1 MSLPSFHVLNGDS
14 TLALLR
20 QTAVPGEFLVWP
32 DMLMEGPLLRGR
44 DGGPAWPSR
53 AAFLASRYGIPRAAA
68 LARMRAFSRALGA
81 VLKGNGEV
89 TLWFEE
95 DWFCQIH
102 LVCLLATLPP
112 AALRRGR
119 IRVIRSARPLGLLSP
134 KALERL
140 YARRLEA
147 DPRCVALSRKVW
159 SLLSRPA
166 GAGRKLSQQAPEAWS
181 SGRKLEALLGKPG
194 EFASWPRLKAGLK
207 AHLHRRPFLDGSAAD
222 GAEIAVGPVEMAL
235 LASLRKRGGRG
246 AAFSRIFP
254 EISRHPRIKTLG
266 LGDLQVAR
274 CALDLARLENAPLRI
289 EGMRGGRE
297 SLAGLSQWRLYPSGP
312 GVA

>member
-1 MSLPSFHVLNGDS
+1 MSEPSFHVVNGDS

-20 QTAVPGEFLVWP
+20 KTAVPGEFLVWP
-32 DMLMEGPLLRGR
+32 DMLMEGPLIRAS
-44 DGGPAWPSR
+44 DGGPHWPSR

-68 LARMRAFSRALGA
+68 LARMRAFAKALVS
-81 VLKGNGEV
+81 VLRGNGEI

-95 DWFCQIH
+95 DWFCQVH

-119 IRVIRSARPLGLLSP
+119 IKVILSSRPLGLLAP
-134 KALERL
+134 EALERL
-140 YARRLEA
+140 FARRRKA

-181 SGRKLEALLGKPG
+181 AKRKLEALAAKPG
-194 EFASWPRLKAGLK
+194 AFSCWPRLKAGLK
-207 AHLHRRPFLDGSAAD
+207 AHLERGW
-222 GAEIAVGPVEMAL
+222 VERAL
-235 LASLRKRGGRG
+235 LAAVAKRGVRG
-246 AAFSRIFP
+246 AEFSRIFP
-254 EISRHPRIKTLG
+254 EVARHPRVKPLG

-274 CALDLARLENAPLRI
+274 RALDLAQQAESPLRI
-289 EGMRGGRE
+289 EGMRGGIG
-297 SLAGLSQWRLYPSGP
+297 SLEGFGKWRLYPSG
-312 GVA
+312 